1 MLVIMLYGITHDDV
15 KKMKNN
21 IYVLQMK
28 QFNVKKFMTLPKKG
42 RDIVYGIVL
51 ILLIWC
57 VIRSLKENYEGEQ
70 DTDSVGPSA
79 EQVEME
85 KDEEIKKIVEEKNI
99 SQEDLNLI
107 FKML

>member
-1 MLVIMLYGITHDDV
+1 MLYGVTHDDV

-28 QFNVKKFMTLPKKG
+28 QFNVKKFMTLHKRG

-51 ILLIWC
+51 ILLVWC